1 MIHVVHTLGGCGGTV
16 LSRCIAVLPGVAL
29 LSEINPA
36 SVKLFSHF
44 DPLYQDKN
52 WLHLL
57 GPADT
62 ERFSQMDLGNVEAF
76 RELVDVFHVRASE
89 AGRHLVLRDYNF
101 VDFVG
106 VPYTTDPPRRL
117 TLYAALPAGV
127 PTRAAAFIRHPVDQ
141 WSSLC
146 KYEIVRVV
154 LTPSA
159 FCEAYA
165 AFLEEL
171 GSIPV
176 YKYEDFVEHPET
188 QLRAICGSLALPF
201 DPSFTERFHTF
212 DYVTGDFTRHQEESI
227 SPPCRRK
234 LSPKELDEF
243 RSSAAFRRILRA
255 TGYAEP
261 DAPEPSGL
269 GAPILTSPSRPSRSC
284 MSTPLSSSGK

>member
-1 MIHVVHTLGGCGGTV
+1 MIHIFHTLGGCGGTV
-16 LSRCIAVLPGVAL
+16 LSRCIGVLPGVAL

-36 SVKLFSHF
+36 AVRLFPSF
-44 DPLYQDKN
+44 DPLYQDQN

-57 GPADT
+57 GPADA
-62 ERFSQMDLGNVEAF
+62 ERFSQVDLRDVEAF

-89 AGRHLVLRDYNF
+89 AGRHLVLRDYSF

-106 VPYTTDPPRRL
+106 VPYTANPPRRL

-127 PTRAAAFIRHPVDQ
+127 PTRAVALIRYPVDQ
-141 WSSLC
+141 WSSLR
-146 KYEIVRVV
+146 KHELVRAV

-165 AFLEEL
+165 AFLDEL

-176 YKYEDFVEHPET
+176 YRYEDFVEHPAM
-188 QLRAICGSLALPF
+188 QLRAICGDLALPF

-212 DYVTGDFTRHQEESI
+212 DYVTGDFTRHHEKSI
-227 SPPCRRK
+227 SPPRRRN
-234 LSPKELDEF
+234 LSPKELNEF
-243 RSSAAFRRILRA
+243 RSSASFSRILRT

-261 DAPEPSGL
+261 DAWSAVGK
-269 GAPILTSPSRPSRSC
+269 ADTAAQPSRISGSC
-284 MSTPLSSSGK
+284 ARMPLSAPGK

>member
-1 MIHVVHTLGGCGGTV
+1 MIHIIHTLGGCGGTV
-16 LSRCIAVLPGVAL
+16 LSRCVGVLPGVAL

-44 DPLYQDKN
+44 DPLHQDKN

-62 ERFSQMDLGNVEAF
+62 ERFSHMDLGNVEAF
-76 RELVDVFHVRASE
+76 RELMDVFHGRACE
-89 AGRHLVLRDYNF
+89 ARRHLVLRDYNF

-106 VPYTTDPPRRL
+106 VPFTADPPRQL

-127 PTRAAAFIRHPVDQ
+127 PTRATAFIRHPIDQ

-146 KYEIVRVV
+146 KHERVRAV
-154 LTPSA
+154 LTASA

-171 GSIPV
+171 ENIPTF
-176 YKYEDFVEHPET
+176 KYEDFVACPEVR
-188 QLRAICGSLALPF
+188 LRAICEALALPF
-201 DPSFTERFHTF
+201 DPSFAERFHTF
-212 DYVTGDFTRHQEESI
+212 DYVSGDFSRHQEKSI
-227 SPPCRRK
+227 SPPARRR
-234 LSPKELDEF
+234 LPPQILDEF

-261 DAPEPSGL
+261 SAPESCGL
-269 GAPILTSPSRPSRSC
+269 DAAI
-284 MSTPLSSSGK
+284 

>member
-16 LSRCIAVLPGVAL
+16 LSRCLGVLPGVAL
-29 LSEINPA
+29 LSEVNPA
-36 SVKLFSHF
+36 AVKLFPSF

-62 ERFSQMDLGNVEAF
+62 ERFSSMDLRNVEAF
-76 RELVDVFHVRASE
+76 RELVDVLHVRASE
-89 AGRHLVLRDYNF
+89 TGRHLVLRDYNF

-106 VPYTTDPPRRL
+106 VPFTKEPPRWL
-117 TLYAALPAGV
+117 TIYAALPAGV
-127 PTRAAAFIRHPVDQ
+127 PTRAVALIRHPVDQ

-146 KYEIVRVV
+146 KHEAIRPV
-154 LTPSA
+154 LPPWA
-159 FCEAYA
+159 FCGAYA

-176 YKYEDFVEHPET
+176 YKYEDFVARPEM
-188 QLRAICGSLALPF
+188 QLRAICGDLALPF

-212 DYVTGDFTRHQEESI
+212 DCVTGDFTRHHEKSI
-227 SPPCRRK
+227 SPPCRNMLPPQK
-234 LSPKELDEF
+234 LDEF
-243 RSSAAFRRILRA
+243 RSSAAFRRILRT

-261 DAPEPSGL
+261 DGPERCSQEIL
-269 GAPILTSPSRPSRSC
+269 GQAFQC
-284 MSTPLSSSGK
+284 AGKVALQVVT